1 MRVSVPGVDAK
12 IQTAVDPHYFS
23 IMPDSPLPF
32 GLYEHI
38 LSNDL
43 TESLARLSAED
54 VEIQIQQLKD
64 KEDPSVYEHHL
75 ATAITRAF
83 AGVRDSEARQQ
94 LANRLINV
102 LASEGRG
109 VDSGDQIAQSAILT
123 SILPK
128 GSRALAR
135 PSSPLSQPVL
145 LTGSHGEPELG
156 SELRKELES
165 SNCVDLLVSFITWT
179 GWLQMGASFKAFAD
193 RGGKLRLITTTYM
206 GNTDARAVRELSR
219 LPGSTVRI
227 SFDPRRT
234 RLHAKAWLFHRN
246 SGLHCAYIGSANL
259 SKAALG
265 SGIEWTLKITQIESS
280 HLLDKF
286 RATFDALWQDS
297 EFEVFDP
304 DSEEQFDQLRR
315 ALQNES
321 GVGSVAGQE
330 LMLCLHPYP
339 FQQEILDDLTVERED
354 FGRCRNLVVA
364 ATGTGKTVIAAL
376 DYERQVKDRQKL
388 PRLLFVAHREE
399 ILRQARTVFRSAL
412 RDGNFGEMLVGGREP
427 DSWDHVF
434 ASIQSLASREP
445 WQLGFAPDHW
455 GVVVVDEFHHA
466 AAPTYRKLLDW
477 VRPRILLG
485 LTATPER
492 SDNWD
497 LTSDFDGHVAASIRL
512 WDALNLQLL
521 TPFTYYAVA
530 DNLSLEDLAW
540 ERGGYRRNDLDLRF
554 RQDSHRANL
563 IAQKFVELSP
573 DWMLARALGFCVS
586 VEHARLMSEKF
597 NAAGIASTFL
607 SGDSGSDERHRSVE
621 ALRRGDLRV
630 VFTCDLFNE
639 GIDIPEVDTLL
650 FLRPTDSA
658 TVFQQ
663 QLGRGLRL
671 CRGKDQVLVL
681 DFVGRANRKFR
692 FDQPLRV
699 LTNLQRN
706 ALIKAVESQSVIA
719 PRGCSILL
727 ERQAREDILE
737 NLRQNLVYSKS
748 RLEKEIRA
756 FVQDGNVPHLAR
768 FLEATGATLEDVYVR
783 GDGWQN
789 LLNSLSLEARE
800 PGSDIP
806 VERWSENLEFLL
818 HVDDRSLLQ
827 TWKKFISGEAP
838 SNFSNL
844 ERRQALMLHHQWL
857 SHGSKPSDFTLERFQ
872 SQILRC
878 DSLRQEL
885 DGLLDVLFERAP
897 MEHRSHLLA
906 GIPLHLHRH
915 YQRREILGAIGRWTE
930 TSFSPWREG
939 VLWMREEHLD
949 VFLVTLD
956 KDGKRFS
963 PSTRYEDR
971 AVSRDLFHW
980 KSQSQTREDSETG
993 MRYQSIGIGQNRGIL
1008 FVRENERHPF
1018 LFVGEVCYLKHEG
1031 SRPMGIDWKLNVP
1044 MPARDFG
1051 QWASILAA

>member
-1 MRVSVPGVDAK
+1 MS
-12 IQTAVDPHYFS
+12 
-23 IMPDSPLPF
+23 DSALPF
-32 GLYEHI
+32 GLYERI
-38 LSNDL
+38 LSSDL
-43 TESLARLSAED
+43 IESLAKLSADET
-54 VEIQIQQLKD
+54 EIQIQHLKD
-64 KEDPSVYEHHL
+64 KDDPSVYEHHL
-75 ATAITRAF
+75 ARTITRAF
-83 AGVRDSEARQQ
+83 AGVRDSEERLQ

-109 VDSGDQIAQSAILT
+109 VDSGDQIAQSATLT

-128 GSRALAR
+128 GSKVLAR

-165 SNCVDLLVSFITWT
+165 SNRVDLLVSFITWT
-179 GWLQMGASFKAFAD
+179 GWLQMASSFKAFAD
-193 RGGKLRLITTTYM
+193 RGGRLRLITTTYM
-206 GNTDARAVRELSR
+206 GNTDARAVRELAKLS
-219 LPGSTVRI
+219 GASVRV

-234 RLHAKAWLFHRN
+234 RLHAKAWLFHRD
-246 SGLHCAYIGSANL
+246 SGFHSAYIGSANL

-265 SGIEWTLKITQIESS
+265 SGIEWTLKITQVESA

-286 RATFDALWQDS
+286 RATFDALWMDS
-297 EFEVFDP
+297 EFEEVDP
-304 DSEEQFDQLRR
+304 HSEEQFDRLRR
-315 ALQNES
+315 ALQDES
-321 GVGSVAGQE
+321 GVGSDSRQE
-330 LMLCLHPYP
+330 LSLCLHPYP

-388 PRLLFVAHREE
+388 PKLLFVAHREE

-412 RDGNFGEMLVGGREP
+412 RDGNFGEMLVGSREP
-427 DSWDHVF
+427 DSWGHVF

-445 WQLGFAPDHW
+445 WRLGFSPDHW
-455 GVVVVDEFHHA
+455 DMVVVDEFHHA

-477 VRPRILLG
+477 VKPRILLG

-497 LTSDFDGHVAASIRL
+497 LTTDFDGHVAANIRL

-530 DNLSLEDLAW
+530 DNLSLEDIAW

-554 RQDSHRANL
+554 RQDSQRANL
-563 IAQKFVELSP
+563 IAQKFIELSP
-573 DWMLARALGFCVS
+573 DWTTARSLGFCVS

-597 NAAGIASTFL
+597 NAAGISSTFL
-607 SGDSGSDERHRSVE
+607 SGDSGSDERRQSVE
-621 ALRRGDLRV
+621 SLRRGDFRV
-630 VFTCDLFNE
+630 IFTCDLFNE

-681 DFVGRANRKFR
+681 DFVGRANRRFR

-727 ERQAREDILE
+727 ERQAREDILD
-737 NLRQNLVYSKS
+737 NLRQNLVYSRN
-748 RLEKEIRA
+748 RLEKELRA
-756 FVQDGNVPHLAR
+756 FVQAGNPPNLGR
-768 FLEATGATLEDVYVR
+768 FLDATGATLEDVYVK
-783 GDGWQN
+783 GSGWQS
-789 LLNSLSLEARE
+789 LINSLSFEARE
-800 PGSDIP
+800 PKSDTP
-806 VERWSENLEFLL
+806 VEKWSENLEFLL

-827 TWKKFISGEAP
+827 TWKKFLAGESLSA
-838 SNFSNL
+838 FSPL
-844 ERRQALMLHHQWL
+844 ERRQILMLHHQWL
-857 SHGSKPSDFTLERFQ
+857 SHGSKPSGFTLELFQ
-872 SQILRC
+872 SQITRC

-885 DGLLDVLFERAP
+885 DSLFDVLLERAP
-897 MEHRSHLLA
+897 MEHHPLPLA

-915 YQRREILGAIGRWTE
+915 YQRREILGAVGRWSE
-930 TSFSPWREG
+930 TSFPPWREG

-956 KDGKRFS
+956 KDEKQFS

-993 MRYQSIGIGQNRGIL
+993 LRYQSIGAGRNRGIL
-1008 FVRENERHPF
+1008 FVRENGRCPY
-1018 LFVGEVCYLKHEG
+1018 LFVGDVRYLKHEG
-1031 SRPMGIDWKLNVP
+1031 SRPMGIDWKLNVA